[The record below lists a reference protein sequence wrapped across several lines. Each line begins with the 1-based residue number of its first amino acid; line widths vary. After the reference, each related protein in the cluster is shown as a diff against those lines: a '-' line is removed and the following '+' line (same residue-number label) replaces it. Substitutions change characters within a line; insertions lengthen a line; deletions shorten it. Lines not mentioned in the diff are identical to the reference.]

1 MGFYMM
7 GPLLM
12 FKEDEAENETT
23 VSESPSVTGYLALV
37 EGDII
42 QAGDEWQTMGDAPEW
57 LIVEEG
63 DINIGKKYLPG
74 TYMTMRRA
82 R

>member
-1 MGFYMM
+1 MCMKCGNDIFCYC
-7 GPLLM
+7 GQNIQ
-12 FKEDEAENETT
+12 KDTT
-23 VSESPSVTGYLALV
+23 VSESPSVTGYLALA

-42 QAGDEWQTMGDAPEW
+42 KVGDEWQTAGDTPEW